1 MMKDIDIDNVGIMSG
16 FTEDFDRTLAEAL
29 SDEGLGGEEE
39 GYETGKIMDRKPDSP
54 EILMN
59 NLRGD
64 MRSVDAR
71 REELA
76 DMVGYGAAME
86 TPDEVLAILQDH
98 FAMMDQAPAMGIGAL
113 PEAPQ
118 QPAPPPMAQGPAPQ
132 QPPINMAKGGYVQN
146 FALGSDED
154 GVTPATTTSGINLPP
169 AMAALAQQNVGSFLG
184 QKPSEVP
191 DLKAAMDKRMPMY
204 EELLGGD
211 SDMTQA
217 QALLA
222 LSQAAF
228 DWAGGKSFGEA
239 ASGASATLTKLAGQK
254 QKEDRAV
261 KLAAMQAAEKDID
274 NIRSANTKLIANQQ
288 KTWAGLYKEALK
300 GNTTGVWSKNKA
312 HKNIA
317 MDTDLI
323 RRYALGQTTPAED
336 HKVELANESFKYFS
350 KDRTKT
356 YQNEFGRTVV
366 DRVKGEAIP
375 DFWLNAIATR
385 ASIDAGTAPPELI
398 PEKPVEDVK
407 EEVAPT
413 EEGLAYGTLTPSQTR
428 TQYPEYGQNTT
439 KVTSVD
445 PRTHNYFRP
454 DEKTVFNMV
463 LQRNVTG
470 PINATFRA
478 IAGMPIIGPEL
489 AGMDETEAKSFVIST
504 VQELNAALRTNPRF
518 SDTERKELK
527 SELDVLPKVFDNEEA
542 FIARMRGLD
551 SRLQNLFSNQMRTLK
566 SDDSYEDQK
575 KEARQKIADIHDV
588 RRNLGLPIFV
598 KDTKDPRV
606 PYLAAKNIPFIDM
619 NTNKWTYAKPSG
631 AK

>member
-1 MMKDIDIDNVGIMSG
+1 M
-16 FTEDFDRTLAEAL
+16 
-29 SDEGLGGEEE
+29 
-39 GYETGKIMDRKPDSP
+39 
-54 EILMN
+54 
-59 NLRGD
+59 
-64 MRSVDAR
+64 
-71 REELA
+71 
-76 DMVGYGAAME
+76 AAMPGE
-86 TPDEVLAILQDH
+86 MPPPPMPQ
-98 FAMMDQAPAMGIGAL
+98 GA
-113 PEAPQ
+113 
-118 QPAPPPMAQGPAPQ
+118 PPMAQAPM
-132 QPPINMAKGGYVQN
+132 NMAKGGYVQN
-146 FALGSDED
+146 FSEGSDED
-154 GVTPATTTSGINLPP
+154 GVTPATDTSGINLPP
-169 AMAALAQQNVGSFLG
+169 AMFGLAQQNVTSFLG
-184 QKPSEVP
+184 QKPSEIP
-191 DLKAAMDKRMPMY
+191 DLKSAMEKRRPLY
-204 EELLGGD
+204 EELLGSD

-228 DWAGGKSFGEA
+228 GYA
-239 ASGASATLTKLAGQK
+239 ANRDPQGRALTGSQFSRLAGAFQNVPGQLAKLGGEKAK
-254 QKEDRAV
+254 QERAV
-261 KLAAMQAAEKDID
+261 NLALMQAAEKDID
-274 NIRSANTKLIANQQ
+274 NIRSANTKLITNQQ
-288 KTWAGLYKEALK
+288 KTWANLYKEALK
-300 GNTTGVWSKNKA
+300 GKTTGVWGKSKA

-323 RRYALGQTTPAED
+323 QRYALGQTTPAED
-336 HKVELANESFKYFS
+336 HKVELADESFKYFAE
-350 KDRTKT
+350 DRTKT
-356 YQNEFGRTVV
+356 YQNEFGKTVV

-375 DFWLNAIATR
+375 DFWLNAMATR
-385 ASIDAGTAPPELI
+385 ASVDAGTAPPELI

-413 EEGLAYGTLTPSQTR
+413 EEGLAYGTLSPSQTR
-428 TQYPEYGQNTT
+428 IQYPEYGQNTS

-478 IAGMPIIGPEL
+478 VAGMPVIGPEL

-527 SELDVLPKVFDNEEA
+527 NELDVLPKVFDNEEA

-551 SRLQNLFSNQMRTLK
+551 SRLQNLFSNQMRLLK

-598 KDTKDPRV
+598 QNTKDPRV